1 MTNPADPHTA
11 AVLAANSAFADTI
24 MQPPRLLGLEAGDVL
39 AQKLGP
45 RRIIIITEPMTTWR
59 AVDGS

>member
-1 MTNPADPHTA
+1 
-11 AVLAANSAFADTI
+11 

-59 AVDGS
+59 GVDGS